1 MYKSVMLSA
10 NLKKRNPDRV
20 IKLPAIFTFLRPKY
34 PDSIPHVKDPTKELA
49 VKILA
54 KK

>member
-1 MYKSVMLSA
+1 MYNNVTLSA
-10 NLKKRNPDRV
+10 NLKKRKPDTE

-34 PDSIPHVKDPTKELA
+34 PDNKPHVKDPTKELA

-54 KK
+54 KE